1 MKNYMS
7 QIVVLIVMFNLL
19 QSQSILNTKHDLSV
33 SSAGANIKAV
43 SEDQVCVFCHTP
55 HSSDTIGQL
64 WNKSLTGVTNYTLY
78 SSERLAGYPTP
89 LQPKSRSKL
98 CMSCHDGTIAIGSVY
113 NLPGPGAEGTITMAG
128 GVTTMPTGTSGY
140 IGTDL
145 SDDHPVGFSYDTNSD
160 PELVSRNWPWKTQ
173 GLKVLLDPDA
183 SNGTVE
189 CNTCHNPHDSF
200 YTPFLNEPI
209 STLCTTCHAK
219 TGWAQSVHYNLGCTS
234 CHKSHGSGKALLKSV
249 EEENCYSSGCHN
261 STNPATGTNG
271 RFLDIETQLNYVN
284 SHPTHTTSG
293 VHFAG
298 EISYVDYTNRH
309 AECSDCHDPHQ
320 AGGAT
325 SSNIATALK
334 GASGVEPIIW
344 PTPLTNL
351 VDNDNEFIAPSSY
364 SMLDPALNE
373 YQICLKCHSNF
384 TSQPAGQ
391 KNIAEEINPY
401 YRSTHG
407 LVPRSVLDG
416 SDGTEPRNPYV
427 NSSNME
433 PPFDED
439 PLSYTRSLLCSD
451 CHASDIGGS
460 NLDSRTD
467 ARGSHGSSIFV
478 GSLDPLSNQS
488 AMLIETISSNKMD
501 GTPLCYICH
510 SRSNYWDGPI
520 ISSACNKHPSSK
532 QKHKNSRGCFACH
545 MWDYNYSGTS
555 GDSGKIFIHG
565 QNKRYNINEYY
576 GSAGSGQLIDAFI
589 NGLVGNIDFSAKT
602 CVSDYC
608 HKSKW
613 QIKDYYSIGP

>member
-1 MKNYMS
+1 MKNNVS
-7 QIVVLIVMFNLL
+7 LVIVSIVILNFL
-19 QSQSILNTKHDLSV
+19 QAQSILNTKHDLSV
-33 SSAGANIKAV
+33 GSASANIKAV

-55 HSSDTIGQL
+55 HSSETITQL

-89 LQPKSRSKL
+89 SQPKSRSKL
-98 CMSCHDGTIAIGSVY
+98 CMSCHDGTVAIGSVY
-113 NLPGPGAEGTITMAG
+113 NLPGPGAQGTITMTNS
-128 GVTTMPTGTSGY
+128 VTTMPTGAGGY
-140 IGTDL
+140 LGTDL
-145 SDDHPVGFSYDTNSD
+145 SDDHPVGFTYDTNSD
-160 PELVSRNWPWKTQ
+160 PELVNRNWPWKAQ
-173 GLKVLLDPDA
+173 GLKILLDPDA

-189 CNTCHNPHDSF
+189 CKTCHNPHDNF
-200 YTPFLNEPI
+200 YTPFLNEPA

-219 TGWAQSVHYNLGCTS
+219 TGWGQSVHYNLGCIS
-234 CHKSHGSGKALLKSV
+234 CHNSHGGGKALLKSV
-249 EEENCYSSGCHN
+249 EEINCYSSGCHN
-261 STNPATGTNG
+261 SANPATGSSG

-298 EISYVDYTNRH
+298 EVSYVDFTNRH

-364 SMLDPALNE
+364 SMLDPVLNE

-439 PLSYTRSLLCSD
+439 PSSYTRTLLCSD

-460 NLDSRTD
+460 TLDSRTD
-467 ARGSHGSSIFV
+467 AKGSHGSSNFV

-488 AMLIETISSNKMD
+488 AMLVETISSDKMN
-501 GTPLCYICH
+501 GTPLCYVCH
-510 SRSNYWDGPI
+510 RRSNYWDGPV
-520 ISSACNKHPSSK
+520 ISSALERHPSRK
-532 QKHKNSRGCFACH
+532 RRHKTSRGCFACH
-545 MWDYNYSGTS
+545 MWDYNSNGTS
-555 GDSGKIFIHG
+555 GNTEKIFIHG
-565 QNKRYNINEYY
+565 QNKRYNINERN
-576 GSAGSGQLIDAFI
+576 GSTGSGQLIDAFI
-589 NGLVGNIDFSAKT
+589 NGYAADVDFIQKT
-602 CVSDYC
+602 CSTESCHNSEDYG
-608 HKSKW
+608 
-613 QIKDYYSIGP
+613 SIGP